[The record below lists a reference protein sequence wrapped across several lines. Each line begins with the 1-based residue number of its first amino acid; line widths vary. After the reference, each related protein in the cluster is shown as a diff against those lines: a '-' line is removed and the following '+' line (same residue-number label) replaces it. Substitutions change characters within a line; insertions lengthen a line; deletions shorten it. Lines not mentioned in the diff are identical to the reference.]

1 MCPRCVTLSLS
12 ISVRLC
18 YDKINMFC
26 APRLPGPFDAAGTL
40 RCGRPGPRRRAH
52 RQKGCSGMMWIW
64 LIFAALAVFVAVLA
78 VRAAACRPVEE
89 DWGQREEISVDGEGA
104 VRRLAQLVRI
114 PTVSNYDEAKVDEA
128 PFETFRETLKELY
141 PAVHEACPP
150 VLCQGE
156 GRTTGLLFRWKGE
169 SSAGPTVLMAHY
181 DVVPVE
187 EARWKHPPFCGE
199 VFDGEL
205 WGRGTLDTKITL
217 LGVMEAAESLIKQG
231 FVPKRDIYFAFGG
244 DEEVFGHGAK
254 DIIAYLQQQGVK
266 PAFVLDEGGAV
277 VDGVFPGLTRPLA
290 VVGIGEKGM
299 MDVTLTAKSEG
310 GHASHP
316 TRPSA
321 VGSMAR
327 AVARLE
333 AKPMKAHLT
342 KPVREFLRVVAPHT
356 PFGLRLVLAN
366 LWCFGGLL
374 CALAEKLG
382 GEINAMM
389 RTTFAFTMAQ
399 GSKQINVMPNEATA
413 GVNVRLINADTPDS
427 VQAYMQQVAGGE
439 NVTVTVRDA
448 QQASPY
454 ASTEGEHWNKLAKA
468 VAHTWQG
475 CLVSPYLMIACSDSR
490 HYAGFCEDVYKFS
503 AMHLSA
509 QQRGLIHNDDE
520 RIPVAEV
527 AKTVEFFTRLEKS
540 L

>member
-1 MCPRCVTLSLS
+1 
-12 ISVRLC
+12 
-18 YDKINMFC
+18 
-26 APRLPGPFDAAGTL
+26 
-40 RCGRPGPRRRAH
+40 
-52 RQKGCSGMMWIW
+52 MMWLW
-64 LIFAALAVFVAVLA
+64 LILAALAVFAVVLA
-78 VRAAACRPVEE
+78 ARAAACRPSGEHYGPRE
-89 DWGQREEISVDGEGA
+89 DIQVDGEGA
-104 VRRLAQLVRI
+104 VQRLAQLVRI
-114 PTVSNYDEAKVDEA
+114 PTVSDYDEAKVDEA
-128 PFETFRETLKELY
+128 QFEKFREKLKELY

-150 VLCQGE
+150 VLCRGE
-156 GRTTGLLFRWKGE
+156 GRTTGLLFRWKGA
-169 SSAGPTVLMAHY
+169 SSAEPTVLMAHY

-187 EARWKHPPFCGE
+187 EQRWAHPPFCGE

-217 LGVMEAAESLIKQG
+217 LGVMEAAESLIRQG
-231 FVPKRDIYFAFGG
+231 FVPKQDVYFAFGG
-244 DEEVFGHGAK
+244 DEEVSGHGAK
-254 DIIAYLQQQGVK
+254 DIIAYLKQQGVK
-266 PAFVLDEGGAV
+266 PAFVVDEGGAV
-277 VDGVFPGLTRPLA
+277 VDGVFPGVTQPLA
-290 VVGIGEKGM
+290 VIGIGEKGM
-299 MDVTLTAKSEG
+299 MDVVLTAKSEG

-321 VGSMAR
+321 VGSMAK

-333 AKPMKAHLT
+333 AKPMKAHIT
-342 KPVREFLRVVAPHT
+342 TPVREFLRVVTPHT

-413 GVNVRLINADTPDS
+413 GVNVRLVNADSPES
-427 VQAYMQQVAGGE
+427 VKEYMQRVINDE
-439 NVTVTVRDA
+439 NVTVTVRGA
-448 QQASPY
+448 QAASPY
-454 ASTEGEHWNKLAKA
+454 AATGGEHWDKLAKA

-503 AMHLSA
+503 AMHLST

>member
-1 MCPRCVTLSLS
+1 MKKLIAAGAAGAAAALAGVVTARTLAFKPK
-12 ISVRLC
+12 REARP
-18 YDKINMFC
+18 
-26 APRLPGPFDAAGTL
+26 APDAAG
-40 RCGRPGPRRRAH
+40 
-52 RQKGCSGMMWIW
+52 
-64 LIFAALAVFVAVLA
+64 
-78 VRAAACRPVEE
+78 
-89 DWGQREEISVDGEGA
+89 VDGKKVAED
-104 VRRLAQLVRI
+104 LAAMIRCR
-114 PTVSNYDEAKVDEA
+114 TVSNLDHSLEDEAEFEKFRALLRERFPLLHERCA
-128 PFETFRETLKELY
+128 PERI
-141 PAVHEACPP
+141 
-150 VLCQGE
+150 
-156 GRTTGLLFRWKGE
+156 GRCGLLFTWKGK
-169 SSAGPTVLMAHY
+169 SSETPSVLMAHY
-181 DVVPVE
+181 DVVPAD
-187 EARWKHPPFCGE
+187 EANWSRPPF
-199 VFDGEL
+199 DGVIEDGVL

-231 FVPKRDIYFAFGG
+231 FVPKRDVYFAFGG

-290 VVGIGEKGM
+290 VVGLGEKGM
-299 MDVTLTAKSEG
+299 MDVTLTDKSEG

-316 TRPSA
+316 TRPIA

-327 AVARLE
+327 AVAKLE